1 MPMDYKYT
9 TIKRRNFIMSK
20 IIGVLAIIL
29 ITVFAVGLVALLIN
43 WWKRSIK
50 LILKMMGYDF

>member
-1 MPMDYKYT
+1 
-9 TIKRRNFIMSK
+9 MSK

>member
-1 MPMDYKYT
+1 
-9 TIKRRNFIMSK
+9 MSK

-29 ITVFAVGLVALLIN
+29 ITVFAVGLVALVIN
-43 WWKRSIK
+43 WGKRSIT